1 MGKGSNWELSF
12 YNVGLL
18 LASMILELPDGIRE
32 TIASESSH
40 FLSPL
45 QHLVLKC

>member
-1 MGKGSNWELSF
+1 MGKGSNWEVSV
-12 YNVGLL
+12 YNVVLL

-32 TIASESSH
+32 TTASESSH
-40 FLSPL
+40 SLSPS